1 MSTDMTTAEIEAVCR
16 EAWTRE
22 GLCDKTIHAYLLVFR
37 RAEAW
42 CLTHQTSVLAL
53 TATEVRE
60 LADSWP
66 RTRASRQQLRVTL
79 ARVWEAASHR
89 PLEAALAVPVPTKPR
104 YRCKALSEPAAAVLA
119 AAAGSDRG
127 PAGLAVLLG
136 LYAGLRRDEIARLRW
151 DQLSDGWLRVVGK
164 CEVAGEIPVHPVLAE
179 RLDVAQVLASS
190 RGSPFVF
197 PGQRGHDHV
206 CAATVWLWSRR
217 VSRQALGFEVAT
229 HVLRHTAIATL
240 NDATHDL
247 RAAQEFARHLSPETT
262 VLYTRVS
269 RRRLVEAVAA
279 IDYAA

>member
-1 MSTDMTTAEIEAVCR
+1 MTTDEIETVCR
-16 EAWTRE
+16 EAWASE
-22 GLCDKTIHAYLLVFR
+22 GLCEKTIHAYLLVFR
-37 RAEAW
+37 RAQSWAVG
-42 CLTHQTSVLAL
+42 HGTSVLAL

-79 ARVWEAASHR
+79 ARVWQAAAQRS
-89 PLEAALAVPVPTKPR
+89 PAAALAVPVPTKPR
-104 YRCKALSEPAAAVLA
+104 YRCRALPEASAAVLA
-119 AAAGSDRG
+119 AAAASDRS

-136 LYAGLRRDEIARLRW
+136 LYAGLRREEIAGLRW
-151 DQLSDGWLRVVGK
+151 AQIRDGWLSVVGK
-164 CEVAGEIPVHPVLAE
+164 CEVSGEIPLHPVLAE
-179 RLDVAQVLASS
+179 ELHLRLV
-190 RGSPFVF
+190 GSGCCGPFVF
-197 PGQRGHDHV
+197 PGERGREHV
-206 CAATVWLWSRR
+206 CPATVWLWSRR
-217 VSRQALGFEVAT
+217 VSRRALGFEVPT

-269 RRRLVEAVAA
+269 RRRLIEAVAA